1 MRVRGGSAPRKS
13 KNRVFKEAKGFWG
26 GRGRLWKTVMQVV
39 RRSHQESFKGR
50 RLRKRDMRYLWITR
64 VNAACRA
71 RGMTYSVFMGKLAK
85 SGLQMNRKSLAEVA
99 ARDPKGFDAIF
110 AAVTKS

>member
-1 MRVRGGSAPRKS
+1 MRSRGGMALTKS

-39 RRSHQESFKGR
+39 RRSHQEAFKGR

-64 VNAACRA
+64 VNAAVRA

-85 SGLQMNRKSLAEVA
+85 SGLQLNRKTLSEVA

-110 AAVTKS
+110 AQVTKG